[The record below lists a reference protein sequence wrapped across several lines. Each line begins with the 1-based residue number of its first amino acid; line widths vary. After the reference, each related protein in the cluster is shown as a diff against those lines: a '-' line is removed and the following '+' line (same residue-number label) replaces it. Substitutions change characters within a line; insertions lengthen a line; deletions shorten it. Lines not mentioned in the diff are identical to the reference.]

1 MSSFGDKIKRYVDSR
16 KEKRIY
22 RFTAAALSFIVAFS
36 VTSSLVLPAMSATE
50 TAKIED
56 AINQDQYIMLADAD
70 PSGVPEWVKKFD
82 KDTNGID
89 LSNNVT
95 GKFSDTSV
103 SADGNTIT
111 GQFSMEYDVPEVNDS
126 NRITKDRPFLYYTI
140 SDNVK
145 IPEGGYS
152 GNVIDKGN
160 SVGRYFVDENGLV
173 IIEIYEQFID
183 EYASGYTGTLGFKAE
198 VTRKED
204 ETGTKT
210 EVQVG
215 NQTIEVE
222 GFTEKKLGVEKTGSV
237 VDDKTGTIEWTITVD
252 NPKGDSLNGHTITDT
267 MFGADT
273 VVTTDPPNAGTYNP
287 ETKTFTFG
295 NVNDKQVTLKYQT
308 KLTDEQLIAPGKDGL
323 ECNWD
328 KTEWHAKVKNSM
340 SYNKNDGSETL
351 TDSDEVK
358 YKLAYSLQKSGK
370 ANYNTGKIDWT
381 VTVKNVTGRNV
392 DGLKIQDA
400 AFAKFLNQADEL
412 KFDPSDV
419 TGTLSGDTLT
429 LSSESGYAG
438 DVNITYST
446 DAVEGSNTNSVSI
459 PDGPW
464 TDEKS
469 VEYHNQTFTKDGHCW
484 DGATEVTWTLT
495 IDNIGNADSIN
506 GKSVIDEML
515 KNMVGD
521 LTITGYKKVDYS
533 GYINDEKI
541 EDYFNNIHYNFD
553 KENGTITFKDISD
566 DDNLDKIVIEFK
578 TSKDDAVY
586 DESTG
591 KYSVSNHAEFGEG
604 KSSDKTVEWD
614 AKNSV
619 TKTHG
624 EKTEIKDTDG
634 TVKQWTIP
642 WTIVIEQEA
651 GKFKG
656 LTMDDIVLSNDGEDG
671 LLHYITEE
679 QLKDLKIVDQNGAP
693 LPADCYTVEKT
704 LSDDGKTTQFHIK
717 FTDNSHLDS
726 VTKVTINY
734 NTTAD
739 IENVQKGTLVAF
751 NNKVTFNGKES
762 KPNDPPKYENVDEG
776 KAPYVKY
783 DATFDINGQESGVTT
798 KSVNDLKVVQVNGKD
813 YYKFDYTIVVNGDDS
828 KYSSAYTIE
837 DIFPEGFEL
846 YTKEKGNTGEVVK
859 WSCNNYTGD
868 IFGWGTHSTNSHLSE
883 DGKKLVIYE
892 PQYISVKSTFEFS
905 LIVSKEYFDQRL
917 ANGLKELVNTVKD
930 SEDKYKPTT
939 QTQKFEESTLTKN
952 RINEKNE
959 YGEDNY
965 GAGYIEYEVKINPNG
980 DKLSSADTLVLE
992 DIIKANKDDK
1002 GNIITDQSVVNAY
1015 LDNITVY
1022 RINEDGTETPLENDQ
1037 YSYVLDNNPEV
1048 ESKNGVVS
1056 DKKHLQQ
1063 YGYNSDNWGYTVT
1076 GLEPG
1081 SKVKIVFDG
1090 KYEGWGIVYDGIG
1103 SQNKKFSTFDN
1114 IGTKYDEKGNTVW
1127 ETTALNSDSITIA
1140 GSESISS
1147 IKSVT
1152 CDGRPYVAKLSITV
1166 PDEMPI
1172 KIVYKYLV
1180 RRPEISEDKKDD
1192 KMTMVNTVNVN
1203 TSMITESSS
1212 NESEM
1217 YLRKESDATISATD
1231 GYIVLEKV
1239 DVGNYSKKLNATFN
1253 LYKWDE
1259 TTKTWLVATKFS
1271 KDTVGSVNVNTVVS
1285 ADWEDE
1291 ATGVAAKLELRA
1303 DEVYNF
1309 KPERGVMYKLVEVDP
1324 PEGYVK
1330 LEEPRYFVY
1339 GKYSGGIPPDV
1350 KDYTIVNYASKVY
1363 IQNYRYIQVGV
1374 HKTWLDE
1381 DVDHT
1386 SDSVT
1391 VELYRS
1397 HTKVTDGFPGKL
1409 EYVEGSRVELN
1420 QENNWTWKW
1429 DGLESQQL
1437 PNGTDEG
1444 QPWYYYVKEV
1454 SYTIGSE
1461 TYTVGEKDAKYVP
1474 YYGNSGLNDNGT
1486 VEVTN
1491 TAGLTVRKIWRDY
1504 DGKEGQPKN
1513 PEIIFKIYRSKTQ
1526 LTTGQLPPG
1535 AELVGDAQGYVL
1547 NAGNNWKMTFN
1558 DIIKPYDDAGQPY
1571 YYYVVETSELA
1582 DNKVSYAGNGFGSV
1596 GLITITNKSTKIVIG
1611 HMPETGSFGT
1621 MWFYTAGGILT
1632 VGSLGALRILRR
1644 RRSEQSCN

>member
-70 PSGVPEWVKKFD
+70 PSGVPEWVQKFD

-89 LSNNVT
+89 LSNYVT
-95 GKFSDTSV
+95 GEFSDTSV

-111 GQFSMEYDVPEVNDS
+111 GQFSMKYDVQNANDS

-152 GNVIDKGN
+152 GNVVDNNKA
-160 SVGRYFVDENGLV
+160 VGHYFVDESGLV
-173 IIEIYEQFID
+173 IIEIYEEFLE
-183 EYASGYTGTLGFKAE
+183 EYGQGYSGDLSFKAE

-204 ETGTKT
+204 ETGEET

-215 NQTIEVE
+215 NQTIPVH
-222 GFTEKKLGVEKTGSV
+222 GFTEKKLGVEKTGAV
-237 VDDKTGTIEWTITVD
+237 VDEKNGTIEWTITVD
-252 NPKGDSLNGHTITDT
+252 NPKGDSLNGHMITDT

-273 VVTTDPPNAGTYNP
+273 VVTTDPPNAGTYDP

-295 NVNDKQVTLKYQT
+295 NVNDKQVTLKYRT
-308 KLTDEQLIAPGKDGL
+308 KLTDKQLIAPGEGELFKDTWS
-323 ECNWD
+323 WD
-328 KTEWHAKVKNSM
+328 SEFS
-340 SYNKNDGSETL
+340 SYQKYSGKITNKMNYKGENDEQEFTKQE
-351 TDSDEVK
+351 EVK
-358 YKLAYSLQKSGK
+358 YQLAYTVLKKGNP
-370 ANYNTGKIDWT
+370 NYNDKTIEWEIKI
-381 VTVKNVTGRNV
+381 KNELERNV
-392 DGLKIQDA
+392 DGLQIKDA
-400 AFAKFLNQADEL
+400 AFADFLDKADEL
-412 KFDPSDV
+412 KFAPEDV

-429 LSSESGYAG
+429 LSSESGYSG
-438 DVNITYST
+438 DVKITYST
-446 DAVEGSNTNSVSI
+446 KVDEAGTYSNTASI
-459 PDGPW
+459 PDGP
-464 TDEKS
+464 S
-469 VEYHNQTFTKDGHCW
+469 SS
-484 DGATEVTWTLT
+484 TEVMYENATFSKVADVWSSQSEIIWKLTL
-495 IDNIGNADSIN
+495 NNVGNATYLN
-506 GKSVIDEML
+506 GKSVTDEML
-515 KNMVGD
+515 KEYSGD
-521 LTITGYKKVDYS
+521 LIIKTTENYTDKTLDSQY
-533 GYINDEKI
+533 YD
-541 EDYFNNIHYNFD
+541 FD
-553 KENGTITFKDISD
+553 KDNGKITFKGLPDEEIDS
-566 DDNLDKIVIEFK
+566 LVIEYR
-578 TSKDDAVY
+578 TSKSDEHVKY
-586 DESTG
+586 DESSG
-591 KYSVSNHAEFGEG
+591 NYSITNTAEFEG
-604 KSSDKTVEWD
+604 KPGSATATWN

-679 QLKDLKIVDQNGAP
+679 QLKDLTIVDQNGAS

-704 LSDDGKTTQFHIK
+704 LSADGKTTQFHIK
-717 FTDNSHLDS
+717 FTDDSHLDS

-734 NTTAD
+734 STTAD

-798 KSVNDLKVVQVNGKD
+798 KSVNDLKVVQVDGKD
-813 YYKFDYTIVVNGDDS
+813 YYKFDYTIVVNGGDS

-846 YTKEKGNTGEVVK
+846 YEPNGVQAHFSNGP
-859 WSCNNYTGD
+859 YTYWDSD
-868 IFGWGTHSTNSHLSE
+868 ILVGHDVNEGSNEYAKVETDSE
-883 DGKKLVIYE
+883 GHKKLCIC
-892 PQYISVKSTFEFS
+892 VKNNSYTAEATINFS
-905 LIVSKEYFDQRL
+905 LITPKDTFDQNL
-917 ANGLKELVNTVKD
+917 DNGVREIVNTVKD

-939 QTQKFEESTLTKN
+939 QTQKFEESTLTKD
-952 RINEKNE
+952 RIINKTNDI
-959 YGEDNY
+959 G
-965 GAGYIEYEVKINPNG
+965 GVIEYEVKINPNG

-1056 DKKHLQQ
+1056 DKKQI
-1063 YGYNSDNWGYTVT
+1063 GNDWGYTVT
-1076 GLEPG
+1076 GLESG
-1081 SKVKIVFDG
+1081 SKVKVVF
-1090 KYEGWGIVYDGIG
+1090 EGDYSDWGIISDTKNNNNIFYDSFNNKGI
-1103 SQNKKFSTFDN
+1103 
-1114 IGTKYDEKGNTVW
+1114 KYKDSEGNTVW
-1127 ETTALNSDSITIA
+1127 ETLAISSDSIDIKS
-1140 GSESISS
+1140 GSNIPP

-1152 CDGRPYVAKLSITV
+1152 YDYRPYVAKLSITV

-1180 RRPEISEDKKDD
+1180 RRPEISEDNKDD

-1259 TTKTWLVATKFS
+1259 ATKTWLVATKFS

-1291 ATGVAAKLELRA
+1291 GTGVAAKLELRA

-1309 KPERGVMYKLVEVDP
+1309 KPERGVMYKLVEVNP

-1363 IQNYRYIQVGV
+1363 IQNYRYIQVGA

-1429 DGLESQQL
+1429 DKLESQQL

-1454 SYTIGSE
+1454 SYTIDGK

-1547 NAGNNWKMTFN
+1547 NAENNWKMTFN
-1558 DIIKPYDDAGQPY
+1558 DIIVPYDDAGQPY

-1632 VGSLGALRILRR
+1632 VGSLGALRIMRR
-1644 RRSEQSCN
+1644 RRSEQSCIKNNF

>member
-1 MSSFGDKIKRYVDSR
+1 
-16 KEKRIY
+16 
-22 RFTAAALSFIVAFS
+22 
-36 VTSSLVLPAMSATE
+36 
-50 TAKIED
+50 
-56 AINQDQYIMLADAD
+56 
-70 PSGVPEWVKKFD
+70 
-82 KDTNGID
+82 
-89 LSNNVT
+89 
-95 GKFSDTSV
+95 
-103 SADGNTIT
+103 
-111 GQFSMEYDVPEVNDS
+111 
-126 NRITKDRPFLYYTI
+126 
-140 SDNVK
+140 
-145 IPEGGYS
+145 
-152 GNVIDKGN
+152 
-160 SVGRYFVDENGLV
+160 
-173 IIEIYEQFID
+173 
-183 EYASGYTGTLGFKAE
+183 
-198 VTRKED
+198 
-204 ETGTKT
+204 
-210 EVQVG
+210 
-215 NQTIEVE
+215 
-222 GFTEKKLGVEKTGSV
+222 
-237 VDDKTGTIEWTITVD
+237 
-252 NPKGDSLNGHTITDT
+252 

-273 VVTTDPPNAGTYNP
+273 VVTTDPPNAGTYDP

-295 NVNDKQVTLKYQT
+295 NVNDKQVTLRYQT

-400 AFAKFLNQADEL
+400 AFAEFLNQADEL

-533 GYINDEKI
+533 GWVDDKEIKN
-541 EDYFNNIHYNFD
+541 YFNDNHYEFD

-671 LLHYITEE
+671 LLHYITED
-679 QLKDLKIVDQNGAP
+679 QLNDLTIVDQNGAP

-704 LSDDGKTTQFHIK
+704 LSADGKTTQFHIK
-717 FTDNSHLDS
+717 FTDDSHLDS

-734 NTTAD
+734 STTAD

-813 YYKFDYTIVVNGDDS
+813 YYKFDYTIVVNGGDS

-846 YTKEKGNTGEVVK
+846 YTKEKGNTNATVSMSRENWGP
-859 WSCNNYTGD
+859 YD
-868 IFGWGTHSTNSHLSE
+868 IWEWQSNPSDVHAKLSS
-883 DGKKLVIYE
+883 DSKKLIIYN
-892 PQYISVKSTFEFS
+892 PQSPSEKATINFS
-905 LIVSKEYFDQRL
+905 LITPRDKFDQNL
-917 ANGLKELVNTVKD
+917 DNGVREIVNTVKD
-930 SEDKYKPTT
+930 SEDKYNPTT

-1037 YSYVLDNNPEV
+1037 YSYVLDNNPEG
-1048 ESKNGVVS
+1048 EK
-1056 DKKHLQQ
+1056 Q
-1063 YGYNSDNWGYTVT
+1063 
-1076 GLEPG
+1076 EPVIG
-1081 SKVKIVFDG
+1081 PFELISVDSN
-1090 KYEGWGIVYDGIG
+1090 KYEIFTY
-1103 SQNKKFSTFDN
+1103 
-1114 IGTKYDEKGNTVW
+1114 
-1127 ETTALNSDSITIA
+1127 L
-1140 GSESISS
+1140 ISS
-1147 IKSVT
+1147 IDNSGIISLKGPANEKISYRIGTGKDSANERNNIFDWGEINFDSNGKATVEIPEDKVGLIRENGNKLYFVFEKGAWVNHDSTEFSIESV
-1152 CDGRPYVAKLSITV
+1152 DIKAVRPYVAKLSITV

-1259 TTKTWLVATKFS
+1259 ATKTWLVATKFS
-1271 KDTVGSVNVNTVVS
+1271 KDTVGSVDVNTVES
-1285 ADWEDE
+1285 DDWQSDE
-1291 ATGVAAKLELRA
+1291 TKAAKLELRA

-1309 KPERGVMYKLVEVDP
+1309 KPERGVMYKLVEVEP

-1339 GKYSGGIPPDV
+1339 GRYSGGIPPGV

-1374 HKTWLDE
+1374 HKTWLD
-1381 DVDHT
+1381 DGVDHN

-1420 QENNWTWKW
+1420 QANNWTWKW

-1454 SYTIGSE
+1454 SYTIGSK
-1461 TYTVGEKDAKYVP
+1461 TYTVGEEDAKYVP